1 MGGRPLSCK
10 RPFAGQGI
18 GPAPGGPKRPAQP
31 APAPSGTGRQRSDSS
46 SAAAAAPAAATA
58 GPRAGP
64 VGDHGPGP
72 LPGGHAMPALRAP
85 GAPGC
90 LGAPPRLGC
99 GSTAGTQAR
108 GHGQLR
114 NAGSGGRLPR
124 KGRAHPGYPVPP
136 PRGLVSVGGASWVAL
151 ASGSGGSFFLCR
163 AANSRRVGNTAPS
176 PVIWARKSAASSL
189 PQFRATYSVSNSRVV
204 SWAGCLLGFQNQI
217 LQCHHDSLPVWE
229 CQRRYCSKQ
238 VCAARHGVHPVL
250 HPDGAPDGKAVP

>member
-1 MGGRPLSCK
+1 MRFVTHAAEGRGSVRAVTVSGHANGRLRTGDRARARWPETAGTAGAGTIGHWPSTVGVQQCGRSRTGGGYRRSSS
-10 RPFAGQGI
+10 R
-18 GPAPGGPKRPAQP
+18 
-31 APAPSGTGRQRSDSS
+31 PSGR
-46 SAAAAAPAAATA
+46 
-58 GPRAGP
+58 PRAGP
-64 VGDHGPGP
+64 SPWGTCDV
-72 LPGGHAMPALRAP
+72 PALRAP

-189 PQFRATYSVSNSRVV
+189 PQ
-204 SWAGCLLGFQNQI
+204 
-217 LQCHHDSLPVWE
+217 CHLDVFS
-229 CQRRYCSKQ
+229 Q
-238 VCAARHGVHPVL
+238 
-250 HPDGAPDGKAVP
+250 